1 MTQKKESLFAP
12 DSPAGQILADW
23 WRDLASDRGARAELR
38 RARSPEE
45 AALIPATIDL
55 ITRLRATP
63 VTDHP
68 GWLARIPA
76 IAGLAAHLD
85 HEAARDVLAPPD
97 REALPR
103 RMASAKGDRP
113 RVSELRFRRLL
124 QYSRD
129 ELYRPMLRILAQLD
143 NRAGLFDLADAVFWW
158 GPQIQKS
165 WAFAYFPALKKSA

>member
-1 MTQKKESLFAP
+1 MTQKQPLFTP
-12 DSPAGQILADW
+12 DSQAGRILADW
-23 WRDLASDRGARAELR
+23 WRDLESDRGARAELR
-38 RARSPEE
+38 RARSSDD

-63 VTDHP
+63 VADHN

-85 HEAARDVLAPPD
+85 HHAADLVLSPPD
-97 REALPR
+97 RDALPR
-103 RMASAKGDRP
+103 LMASARGDRP

-129 ELYRPMLRILAQLD
+129 DLYRPMIRVLAQLD
-143 NRAGLFDLADAVFWW
+143 HRAGLFDLADAVFWW
-158 GPQIQKS
+158 GPHIQKI

>member
-1 MTQKKESLFAP
+1 MTQKEPLFAP
-12 DSPAGQILADW
+12 DSPAGQVLAEW
-23 WRDLASDRGARAELR
+23 WQELESNRGARAELR
-38 RARSPEE
+38 RARSPED

-63 VTDHP
+63 VADHN

-85 HEAARDVLAPPD
+85 HNAAKEVLVPPN

-103 RMASAKGDRP
+103 RMASPKGDRP

-129 ELYRPMLRILAQLD
+129 DLYRPMIRVLAQLD
-143 NRAGLFDLADAVFWW
+143 NKAGLYDLADAIFWW
-158 GPQIQKS
+158 GPGIQKA

>member
-1 MTQKKESLFAP
+1 MTQKEPLFTP
-12 DSPAGQILADW
+12 DSPAGRVLAE
-23 WRDLASDRGARAELR
+23 WRADLEQDRGGRAELR
-38 RARSPEE
+38 RARSPED

-63 VTDHP
+63 VAEHK

-76 IAGLAAHLD
+76 IAGLAVHLD
-85 HEAARDVLAPPD
+85 RHAAKEVLAPPD

-129 ELYRPMLRILAQLD
+129 DLYRPMIRILAQLD
-143 NRAGLFDLADAVFWW
+143 DKAGLFDLADAVFWW
-158 GPQIQKS
+158 GPQIQKA

>member
-1 MTQKKESLFAP
+1 MTQKEPLFTP
-12 DSPAGQILADW
+12 NSPAGKVLAEW
-23 WRDLASDRGARAELR
+23 WRELESDRGARAELR
-38 RARSPEE
+38 RARSPED

-63 VTDHP
+63 VAEHK

-85 HEAARDVLAPPD
+85 HNAAKEVLALPN
-97 REALPR
+97 REALPK

-124 QYSRD
+124 QCSRD
-129 ELYRPMLRILAQLD
+129 DLYRHMIRILAQLD
-143 NRAGLFDLADAVFWW
+143 NKAGLFDLADAIFWW
-158 GPQIQKS
+158 GPRIHKA
-165 WAFAYFPALKKSA
+165 WAFAYFPAIKKSA

>member
-1 MTQKKESLFAP
+1 MTSKEPLFAP
-12 DSPAGQILADW
+12 NSPAGQVLAAW
-23 WRDLASDRGARAELR
+23 WRGLESDRGARAELR
-38 RARSPEE
+38 RARSPED

-63 VTDHP
+63 VAKRS
-68 GWLARIPA
+68 GWLLRIPT

-85 HEAARDVLAPPD
+85 HNAVDKVLAPPNRD
-97 REALPR
+97 ALPR
-103 RMASAKGDRP
+103 YMASANGDRP

-129 ELYRPMLRILAQLD
+129 ELYRPMIRVLAQLD
-143 NRAGLFDLADAVFWW
+143 HQAGLFDLADAIFWW

>member
-1 MTQKKESLFAP
+1 MSQKEALFAP
-12 DSPAGQILADW
+12 DSPAGQVLADW
-23 WRDLASDRGARAELR
+23 WRDLESDRGARAELR
-38 RARSPEE
+38 RARSPED

-63 VTDHP
+63 VADHL
-68 GWLARIPA
+68 GWLTRIPA

-85 HEAARDVLAPPD
+85 HNAASDVLAPPN

-124 QYSRD
+124 RYSRD

-143 NRAGLFDLADAVFWW
+143 NQASLFDLADAIFWW
-158 GPQIQKS
+158 GPQIQKT
-165 WAFAYFPALKKSA
+165 WAFAYFPALKQSA

>member
-1 MTQKKESLFAP
+1 MTQKEPLFTP
-12 DSPAGQILADW
+12 DSPAGRVLADW
-23 WRDLASDRGARAELR
+23 RADLEQDRGGRAELR
-38 RARSPEE
+38 RARSPEDT
-45 AALIPATIDL
+45 ALIPATIDL
-55 ITRLRATP
+55 ITRLRVTP
-63 VTDHP
+63 VAQHP
-68 GWLARIPA
+68 GWLARIPV

-85 HEAARDVLAPPD
+85 HNAAKEVPALPN

-129 ELYRPMLRILAQLD
+129 DLYRPMIRILAQLD
-143 NRAGLFDLADAVFWW
+143 NKAGLFDLADAVFWW
-158 GPQIQKS
+158 GPQIHKA